1 MIARIPKAFKDC
13 LKENLLDIHFDTTDT
28 FVKKIV
34 SNKKAKFIYRSLIDK
49 IVQNP
54 TEQFLKW
61 EELLQK
67 TIFTNA
73 NSMKQSQ
80 TQLSQKIRF

>member
-1 MIARIPKAFKDC
+1 MVSSFALQKV
-13 LKENLLDIHFDTTDT
+13 T

-54 TEQFLKW
+54 TDKFLKR
-61 EELLQK
+61 EELLDIEIFLLNLLK
-67 TIFTNA
+67 TIKLLIFMIN
-73 NSMKQSQ
+73 
-80 TQLSQKIRF
+80 KITYKLHTSVFP